1 MFEVKLFKLIIGR
14 FIFLISKF
22 MYSSEVKFIKIDDS
36 DFNEN
41 LFTKSHLRI
50 LKLEIKPF
58 FQKEIKILLKILEF
72 FGKNILI
79 FLEKKKNL
87 NNLTK
92 YKKSKNLKFKILG
105 FI

>member
-1 MFEVKLFKLIIGR
+1 MKLFKLIAGK

-22 MYSSEVKFIKIDDS
+22 IYSSEVKFIKTDGN

-50 LKLEIKPF
+50 WKLEIKPF
-58 FQKEIKILLKILEF
+58 FQKEMKILSKMLKF

-92 YKKSKNLKFKILG
+92 CKKSRNLKFETLG
-105 FI
+105 FT